1 MIRKFVCNT
10 EKLGTACMATEMSK
24 YSLKK
29 VFAENVSL
37 TLETPINEKS
47 PHGIK
52 TVTRYSQS

>member
-37 TLETPINEKS
+37 TLETPVNAKS
-47 PHGIK
+47 PHRIK
-52 TVTRYSQS
+52 RVAQYAQS